1 MNSTHAIKASGGYVK
16 FMKFIIGTKQEMTQV
31 WQDDNVVAVTKVN
44 VGPCRVT
51 QLKTEKADGYEAVQ
65 LGYGARKVKNINK
78 PQIAHLKKAGIDTSS
93 KKTLQYLREFRA
105 EDITKGL
112 ELGDVV
118 NADTFTAG
126 DKIQV
131 IGISKGR
138 GFQGVVKRHGFHG
151 TNEQHGNKDQ
161 SRMPGSI
168 GATGPAHVFKGT
180 KMGGRMGN
188 DRVTMKI
195 LEIIE
200 VDVENNFVY
209 VKGGI
214 PGARNGLILIT
225 GEGELKVTKPEVKKE
240 IKEEKVEDK
249 KDKVKSEDKK
259 KESDTP
265 EKVEKEVVEAKEK
278 VDKTKELKETKESKK

>member
-1 MNSTHAIKASGGYVK
+1 
-16 FMKFIIGTKQEMTQV
+16 MKFIIGKKQEMTQV
-31 WQDDNVVAVTKVN
+31 WKGDDVVAVTKVI

-65 LGYGARKVKNINK
+65 LGYGERKVKNINK
-78 PQIAHLKKAGIDTSS
+78 PQISHLKKAGIDTTA

-105 EDITKGL
+105 EDIAKGL

-118 NADTFTAG
+118 SADTFEAG

-131 IGISKGR
+131 TGISKGR

-195 LEIIE
+195 LEIVE

-209 VKGGI
+209 VSGGI
-214 PGARNGLILIT
+214 PGARNGVILIS

-240 IKEEKVEDK
+240 VEQVKKDAEEKKVEVKEEKK
-249 KDKVKSEDKK
+249 TPK
-259 KESDTP
+259 KEAETAD
-265 EKVEKEVVEAKEK
+265 EVEKEVVEAKEK
-278 VDKTKELKETKESKK
+278 VDKIKEDKK